1 MRETTETTIKTFC
14 HGCGELLDELTTYS
28 TRELMPDDTPAA
40 AEFKTVSGM
49 PAANVATNGSSEFKT
64 VSGKRHAAAAGTTTE
79 TVLKKTRAEL
89 VPVALTETFDTAS
102 AIRLADTYAPV
113 DATECR
119 HYKTGLVLLSR
130 GEHEKAA
137 ALAANVHDE
146 RAHAALL
153 HLAERPPTLAPV

>member
-1 MRETTETTIKTFC
+1 M
-14 HGCGELLDELTTYS
+14 
-28 TRELMPDDTPAA
+28 
-40 AEFKTVSGM
+40 
-49 PAANVATNGSSEFKT
+49 
-64 VSGKRHAAAAGTTTE
+64 
-79 TVLKKTRAEL
+79 
-89 VPVALTETFDTAS
+89 PVALTETFDITA

-119 HYKTGLVLLSR
+119 HYKTSLVWTQR

-153 HLAERPPTLAPV
+153 HLAKRPPTLAPV